1 MTKTKPAKQIA
12 EDKSFQVKGSTSEN
26 IYGGKDLG
34 VFKENKE
41 NQASA
46 GVGWRRGEKEQKAH
60 HRSYVGSY
68 KPGDDWVFVSRN
80 N

>member
-46 GVGWRRGEKEQKAH
+46 GVG
-60 HRSYVGSY
+60 
-68 KPGDDWVFVSRN
+68 
-80 N
+80 